1 MPRWA
6 PMARARRIASRAL
19 GGPIEMMVTS
29 PPSFSTSCK
38 PASTPCSSP
47 GSSTRST
54 PSRTSLFVCG
64 SSLPGALGSGICLTQ
79 TSTFMAGFPIMR
91 KSALI
96 ERMFYHGKS
105 MPRTEYVEIEA
116 KSALNRVQHMGFN
129 WSLNPYQGCF
139 HSCVY
144 CFARAHAKLADRDP
158 GAGFSSRVGVKV
170 NVPELL
176 RLELSRPGWK
186 REMVAFGTATDPYQ
200 PIEGSYKL
208 TRRCLMAF
216 RDYRTPIGLITKGT
230 MVIRDVDV
238 LVELSRRAKTTVSF
252 SIPTIDEEVWART
265 EPGTPPPR
273 KRLRVLKALVDAGI
287 EAGGGMAPVLPG
299 LSDSP
304 GQLEATVAA
313 AAEAGA
319 CFLWANIVYLK
330 PGTKEH
336 FMEFLS
342 REYPQLLP
350 KYRRLFPGAY
360 APAAVKTPGVEAV
373 GELKRRYGVGDRR
386 GWRAG
391 APPHPRPPRF
401 GRQRSPP
408 PSHPPSPHWVLLT
421 CRPHLVSHARAG

>member
-19 GGPIEMMVTS
+19 GGPIEMMLTS

-158 GAGFSSRVGVKV
+158 GAGFSARVGVKV
-170 NVPELL
+170 NLPQLL
-176 RLELSRPGWK
+176 RRELSRRSWK
-186 REMVAFGTATDPYQ
+186 RETVAFGTATDPYQ
-200 PIEGSYKL
+200 PIEGTYKL
-208 TRRCLMAF
+208 TRRCLEAF
-216 RDYRTPIGLITKGT
+216 RDFRTPVGLITKGT
-230 MVIRDVDV
+230 MVIRDIDV
-238 LVELSRRAKTTVSF
+238 LAELSRRAKTTVCF
-252 SIPTIDEEVWART
+252 SIPTVDETVWAAT
-265 EPGTPPPR
+265 EPGTPPPQ
-273 KRLRVLKALVDAGI
+273 KRLKVLKALVDAGI
-287 EAGGGMAPVLPG
+287 EAGVGMAPVLPG

-319 CFLWANIVYLK
+319 CFVWANIVYLK

-336 FMEFLS
+336 FMEFLG
-342 REYPQLLP
+342 RDYPHLLTR
-350 KYRRLFPGAY
+350 YRDLFPGAY
-360 APAAVKTPGVEAV
+360 APTSAKAPVMAAVAG
-373 GELKRRYGVGDRR
+373 LKRRYDIGDRR
-386 GWRAG
+386 AWRAEPVPEPVQLG
-391 APPHPRPPRF
+391 LA
-401 GRQRSPP
+401 
-408 PSHPPSPHWVLLT
+408 V
-421 CRPHLVSHARAG
+421 

>member
-1 MPRWA
+1 MPRCA
-6 PMARARRIASRAL
+6 PMASARRIASRAL
-19 GGPIEMMVTS
+19 GGPIEIMVTS

-54 PSRTSLFVCG
+54 PSRTSRLVWG
-64 SSLPGALGSGICLTQ
+64 SSLPGALGSGICFTQ
-79 TSTFMAGFPIMR
+79 TSTFMAGSPHYEEIGPNR
-91 KSALI
+91 TDVLSWKP
-96 ERMFYHGKS
+96 
-105 MPRTEYVEIEA
+105 MPRTEYVEIVA

-144 CFARAHAKLADRDP
+144 CFARARAKLADRDP
-158 GAGFSSRVGVKV
+158 GAGFSARVGVKV
-170 NVPELL
+170 NVPDLL

-252 SIPTIDEEVWART
+252 SIPTIDEEVCART

-287 EAGGGMAPVLPG
+287 EAGVGMAPVLPG

-304 GQLEATVAA
+304 RQLEATVAA

-336 FMEFLS
+336 FIEFLA
-342 REYPQLLP
+342 RDYPQLVP
-350 KYRRLFPGAY
+350 KYRGLFPGAY
-360 APAAVKTPGVEAV
+360 APAAVKTPVEEAV
-373 GELKRRYGVGDRR
+373 CQFKRRYGVDALRTWLQDCSIGPGHRR
-386 GWRAG
+386 LDGV
-391 APPHPRPPRF
+391 H
-401 GRQRSPP
+401 
-408 PSHPPSPHWVLLT
+408 V
-421 CRPHLVSHARAG
+421 

>member
-1 MPRWA
+1 
-6 PMARARRIASRAL
+6 
-19 GGPIEMMVTS
+19 
-29 PPSFSTSCK
+29 
-38 PASTPCSSP
+38 
-47 GSSTRST
+47 
-54 PSRTSLFVCG
+54 
-64 SSLPGALGSGICLTQ
+64 
-79 TSTFMAGFPIMR
+79 MR
-91 KSALI
+91 KSWTV
-96 ERMFYHGKS
+96 EQMFYYGKS
-105 MPRTEYVEIEA
+105 MPRTEYVEIVA
-116 KSALNRVQHMGFN
+116 KTALNRVQHMGFN

-158 GAGFSSRVGVKV
+158 GAGFSARVGVKA
-170 NVPELL
+170 NVADLL

-230 MVIRDVDV
+230 MVIRDIDV

-265 EPGTPPPR
+265 EPGTPPPK

-287 EAGGGMAPVLPG
+287 EAGVGMAPVLPG

-304 GQLEATVAA
+304 RQLEATVAA

-336 FMEFLS
+336 FMEFLA
-342 REYPQLLP
+342 RDYPQLVP
-350 KYRRLFPGAY
+350 KYQGLFPGAY
-360 APAAVKTPGVEAV
+360 APASVKTPVVETV
-373 GELKRRYGVGDRR
+373 GEFKHRYGIGDRR
-386 GWRAG
+386 TWRAE
-391 APPHPRPPRF
+391 PPREPVQL
-401 GRQRSPP
+401 GLA
-408 PSHPPSPHWVLLT
+408 V
-421 CRPHLVSHARAG
+421 